1 MPPRRQLPWASKGNS
16 KTPVRQPTA
25 KRAVPADIDDG
36 FFDGTILER
45 SPKSKRRAVAQLSDD
60 ELPNLSSSFAETSRK
75 SRDSINGADILS
87 SSPPP
92 IAADLPPPKTEY
104 MLTGVDKF
112 DLRDDEWMMVE
123 DELLQTAKL
132 FTQHLHLAEYE
143 TLKTKIEEQKNI
155 VTPRPVVAGAKLSAE
170 GQMKVKAKEQI
181 FEQRKAMKKVL
192 SAQDQSSDTEPPPSS
207 PLPPPLR
214 RDLPRANSSHPSHQE
229 RRNHGS
235 DSDDLDVPSKPTT
248 TKSRPTGQ
256 NIRHPPPLDQAAEK
270 PSEVLKK
277 PATPAHTRN
286 KPSRGQRQNLWD
298 DWDELTFDSK
308 TSPPKPSF
316 STTPQRVR
324 SPSKAPRTSST
335 PRASS
340 PRKPMHTPT
349 PTRTGHG
356 FPTSIKGSKNSPL
369 DVEVDETP
377 SKLASIIGA
386 QGRPERR
393 KVDRKKEKTDDS
405 KFDDIPT
412 FLF

>member
-1 MPPRRQLPWASKGNS
+1 
-16 KTPVRQPTA
+16 
-25 KRAVPADIDDG
+25 
-36 FFDGTILER
+36 
-45 SPKSKRRAVAQLSDD
+45 
-60 ELPNLSSSFAETSRK
+60 
-75 SRDSINGADILS
+75 
-87 SSPPP
+87 
-92 IAADLPPPKTEY
+92 
-104 MLTGVDKF
+104 
-112 DLRDDEWMMVE
+112 MVE

-192 SAQDQSSDTEPPPSS
+192 SAQDHSSDTEPPPSS
-207 PLPPPLR
+207 PLPPPPPPRFASSKLVSSVPPR
-214 RDLPRANSSHPSHQE
+214 TTKSWNSTRPLPNFKTVSTS
-229 RRNHGS
+229 NKDGS

-277 PATPAHTRN
+277 PATPDHTRN
-286 KPSRGQRQNLWD
+286 KPSRGQRRNLWD

-308 TSPPKPSF
+308 TSPPKPFF

-340 PRKPMHTPT
+340 PGKPMHTPT

-386 QGRPERR
+386 QSRPERR

>member
-1 MPPRRQLPWASKGNS
+1 
-16 KTPVRQPTA
+16 
-25 KRAVPADIDDG
+25 
-36 FFDGTILER
+36 
-45 SPKSKRRAVAQLSDD
+45 
-60 ELPNLSSSFAETSRK
+60 
-75 SRDSINGADILS
+75 
-87 SSPPP
+87 
-92 IAADLPPPKTEY
+92 

-143 TLKTKIEEQKNI
+143 TLKAKIEEQKNV
-155 VTPRPVVAGAKLSAE
+155 VTPRPVVAGAKLSSE

-181 FEQRKAMKKVL
+181 VEQREAMKKVL

-207 PLPPPLR
+207 PLPPPPPPPRLAPSKPVSSVPPR
-214 RDLPRANSSHPSHQE
+214 TTKSWNSTRPLPNFKTVSTS
-229 RRNHGS
+229 NKDGS

-256 NIRHPPPLDQAAEK
+256 SVRPPPPLEQAAEK
-270 PSEVLKK
+270 PSEVFKK

-286 KPSRGQRQNLWD
+286 KPSRGQRRNLWD

-308 TSPPKPSF
+308 TSPPKPSL
-316 STTPQRVR
+316 STTPQRIR
-324 SPSKAPRTSST
+324 SFSKAPRTSST

-340 PRKPMHTPT
+340 PGKSMHTPT
-349 PTRTGHG
+349 PTRTGHE
-356 FPTSIKGSKNSPL
+356 FPMSIKGSKNGPL
-369 DVEVDETP
+369 DVEVDKTP
-377 SKLASIIGA
+377 SKLASITGA
-386 QGRPERR
+386 QDRPERR
-393 KVDRKKEKTDDS
+393 KVDRKEEKTEDS

>member
-1 MPPRRQLPWASKGNS
+1 
-16 KTPVRQPTA
+16 
-25 KRAVPADIDDG
+25 
-36 FFDGTILER
+36 
-45 SPKSKRRAVAQLSDD
+45 
-60 ELPNLSSSFAETSRK
+60 
-75 SRDSINGADILS
+75 
-87 SSPPP
+87 
-92 IAADLPPPKTEY
+92 
-104 MLTGVDKF
+104 MLTSVDKF

-192 SAQDQSSDTEPPPSS
+192 SAQDHSSDTEPPPSS
-207 PLPPPLR
+207 PLPPPPPPRFASSKLVSSVPPR
-214 RDLPRANSSHPSHQE
+214 TTKSWNSTRPLPNFKTVSTS
-229 RRNHGS
+229 NKDGS

-277 PATPAHTRN
+277 PATPDHTRN
-286 KPSRGQRQNLWD
+286 KPSRGQRRNLWD

-308 TSPPKPSF
+308 TSPPKPFF

-340 PRKPMHTPT
+340 PGKPMHTPT